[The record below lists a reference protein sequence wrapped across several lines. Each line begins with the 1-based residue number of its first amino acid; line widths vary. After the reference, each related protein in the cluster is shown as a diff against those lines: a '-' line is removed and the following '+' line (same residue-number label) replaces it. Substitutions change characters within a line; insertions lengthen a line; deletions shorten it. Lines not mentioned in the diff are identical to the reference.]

1 MKKIFYLSMT
11 IVVMLIGGLLI
22 YAIYLNRHSETVIAE
37 RMKNMKLS
45 LQCSEAKIRDIR
57 PVLKMSLINLYSDE
71 MTDVVSLID
80 GRVTR
85 EFVKTSDRVD
95 SGTPIIELVNE
106 TIPLKLKEADSDIA
120 EAEVL
125 LMRAKH
131 TYSRYEQLVAENAIS
146 LERFDEALVQLK
158 AAEARLE
165 RFKSQKEQL
174 LIQQSRQIIT
184 SSIRGQ
190 VLKIYKPSGSYVTT
204 GMPVALVG
212 NFDKLYFKTSL
223 SDGLAQNIATNQML
237 EIKFPSDEKF
247 SKAYGVKYENGNL
260 GENEIFDAKIV
271 DISPPMT
278 ESSSIRQTVFEIDN
292 RSGLLEPGFYND
304 IFVINKSPHKCL
316 AVPIEAMIDDK
327 LHSLFVVQDGVLR
340 KKYVETGLDDGNY
353 IEILSGLSDGE
364 IVVIS
369 ETEGLRE
376 NTAVEIILSE
386 EDEDDG

>member
-1 MKKIFYLSMT
+1 MKKIFYLSMS
-11 IVVMLIGGLLI
+11 IVVVLIGGLLI
-22 YAIYLNRHSETVIAE
+22 YAIYLNRHSETIIAE

-85 EFVKTSDRVD
+85 EFVKTSERVE

-120 EAEVL
+120 EAEAL

-165 RFKSQKEQL
+165 RFRSQKEQL

>member
-1 MKKIFYLSMT
+1 MKKIFYLSMS
-11 IVVMLIGGLLI
+11 IVVVLIGGLLI
-22 YAIYLNRHSETVIAE
+22 YAIYLNRHSETIIAE

-85 EFVKTSDRVD
+85 EFVKTSDRVE

-120 EAEVL
+120 EAEAL

-165 RFKSQKEQL
+165 RFRSQKEQL

>member
-223 SDGLAQNIATNQML
+223 SDGLAQNVATNQML

-304 IFVINKSPHKCL
+304 ISVINKSPHKCL

>member
-1 MKKIFYLSMT
+1 MKKIFYLSMS
-11 IVVMLIGGLLI
+11 IVVVLIGGLLI
-22 YAIYLNRHSETVIAE
+22 YAIYLNRHSETIIAE

-57 PVLKMSLINLYSDE
+57 PVLKMSLINLYSNE

-85 EFVKTSDRVD
+85 EFVKTSDRVE

-120 EAEVL
+120 EAEAL

-165 RFKSQKEQL
+165 RFRSQKEQL